1 MTPVFRFILIAVSL
15 LTTYY
20 ILKRIRQ
27 SKLQIEYAIFWI
39 LFAGVLIVFSLFPWL
54 VSMFTRLIGMQLPVN
69 FIFLFFIFVLLVK
82 MFLMTIELSALENKV
97 KDLTQELALAEKE
110 RLDEQ
115 SVPKYSENTGQTV
128 REANAKIAEDVHDIG
143 KEF

>member
-1 MTPVFRFILIAVSL
+1 MSPIFRVILIVVSL
-15 LTTYY
+15 LTTFY
-20 ILKRIRQ
+20 ILKKIRQ

-69 FIFLFFIFVLLVK
+69 FIFMFFIFVLLVK

-97 KDLTQELALAEKE
+97 KDLTQELALEEKE
-110 RLDEQ
+110 RADELKSQ
-115 SVPKYSENTGQTV
+115 
-128 REANAKIAEDVHDIG
+128 REAENDSAGDGCIHN
-143 KEF
+143 

>member
-1 MTPVFRFILIAVSL
+1 MTPVFRIILIVVSL
-15 LTTYY
+15 LTTFY
-20 ILKRIRQ
+20 ILKKIRQ
-27 SKLQIEYAIFWI
+27 SKLQIEYEIFWI

-97 KDLTQELALAEKE
+97 KDLTQELALEEKE
-110 RLDEQ
+110 RVDEQ
-115 SVPKYSENTGQTV
+115 KEKTGT
-128 REANAKIAEDVHDIG
+128 
-143 KEF
+143 KEK

>member
-1 MTPVFRFILIAVSL
+1 MTPVFRIILIVVSL
-15 LTTYY
+15 LTTFY
-20 ILKRIRQ
+20 ILKKIRQ

-39 LFAGVLIVFSLFPWL
+39 LFAGVLIVFSLFPWQ

-97 KDLTQELALAEKE
+97 KDLTQELALEEKE
-110 RLDEQ
+110 RVDEQ
-115 SVPKYSENTGQTV
+115 KEKTGT
-128 REANAKIAEDVHDIG
+128 
-143 KEF
+143 KEK

>member
-1 MTPVFRFILIAVSL
+1 MTPVFRIILIVVSL
-15 LTTYY
+15 LTTFY
-20 ILKRIRQ
+20 ILKKIRQ

-39 LFAGVLIVFSLFPWL
+39 LFAGVLIVFSLFHWL

-97 KDLTQELALAEKE
+97 KDLTQELALEEKE
-110 RLDEQ
+110 RVDEQ
-115 SVPKYSENTGQTV
+115 KEKTGT
-128 REANAKIAEDVHDIG
+128 
-143 KEF
+143 KEK

>member
-1 MTPVFRFILIAVSL
+1 MTPVFRIILIVVSL
-15 LTTYY
+15 LTTFY
-20 ILKRIRQ
+20 ILKKIRQ
-27 SKLQIEYAIFWI
+27 SKLQIQYPIFWI

-97 KDLTQELALAEKE
+97 KDLTQELALEEKE
-110 RLDEQ
+110 RVDEQ
-115 SVPKYSENTGQTV
+115 KEKTGT
-128 REANAKIAEDVHDIG
+128 
-143 KEF
+143 KEK

>member
-1 MTPVFRFILIAVSL
+1 
-15 LTTYY
+15 
-20 ILKRIRQ
+20 
-27 SKLQIEYAIFWI
+27 
-39 LFAGVLIVFSLFPWL
+39 
-54 VSMFTRLIGMQLPVN
+54 
-69 FIFLFFIFVLLVK
+69 

-128 REANAKIAEDVHDIG
+128 REANAKITEDVHDIG